1 MTWIDCNFSFI
12 TQFILT
18 KVNFLLNL
26 SANLQISSIWQNSV
40 PQMKKK
46 LKSERVFHF
55 EYDSS
60 TDTLTQTRN
69 LVPPEMGH
77 E

>member
-1 MTWIDCNFSFI
+1 MTWIDATFPYYASS
-12 TQFILT
+12 FILT
-18 KVNFLLNL
+18 KVSFII
-26 SANLQISSIWQNSV
+26 NLQISSIWQNSV
-40 PQMKKK
+40 PHMKKK

-55 EYDSS
+55 KYDSS